1 VRGGGGRVYRRAMA
15 ERVAAQL
22 LISGVVQG
30 VGYRYWTT
38 RTAARLG
45 LSGWVRNLYDDRV
58 EIFAEGPAPALEA
71 LVEACR
77 VGPRSAEVTGV
88 ARVERAPRELVGF
101 EARATAAGPEA

>member
-1 VRGGGGRVYRRAMA
+1 MGT

-22 LISGVVQG
+22 LISGIVQG

-45 LSGWVRNLYDDRV
+45 LAGWVRNLYDDRV

-71 LVEACR
+71 LVDAALGERIADDMSEWLQTQP
-77 VGPRSAEVTGV
+77 GWRSLGTVPSPIEGGDGNREFLLGGV
-88 ARVERAPRELVGF
+88 RDR
-101 EARATAAGPEA
+101 

>member
-1 VRGGGGRVYRRAMA
+1 MGT

-22 LISGVVQG
+22 LISGIVQG

-45 LSGWVRNLYDDRV
+45 LAGWVRNLYDDRV

-71 LVEACR
+71 LVTACR
-77 VGPRSAEVTGV
+77 EGPRSAEVTDV
-88 ARVERAPRELVGF
+88 ARNERPPQGLSGF
-101 EARATAAGPEA
+101 EARATAAAPEP